1 MPLSE
6 SCHDDLWREAG
17 ALADDDS
24 GLAACEAIARAAADH
39 VSWHDASVC
48 LVASRNLL
56 SPRARGM
63 MASGL
68 MERVAGGG
76 RVGERR
82 KSGLAKL
89 DRIEAILVQLA
100 RRLFGVAHVE
110 YRVPTGSLAN
120 ALFLLSVTEP
130 GERIMVLPLRF
141 GGHGTYG
148 EAGYAGARG
157 LEVLEMPC
165 TGSNS
170 GEVDLDRL
178 ADAVA
183 RHEPRWLVVG
193 SSWPLFPYPLAEIEA
208 IAAEAGARILYD
220 AAHVLGL
227 IAGGCYQHPLR
238 EGAAALTASTH
249 KTFPG
254 PVGGIILTNDD
265 DLASRIHDFT
275 DRAIGNYHNQRA
287 AALAVTLAEMAAFGQ
302 AYAAATV
309 ENAGALARALDA
321 EGFEVVG
328 RERGFTRS
336 HVVVLD
342 LDLEGTMTPA
352 EAVKR
357 LETAR
362 ITCEAIPLP
371 RDFPRAVALRLGSPS
386 LTRRGMGPGEM
397 AVVAGFLRRVILERE
412 DPGAVKGDV
421 LALSSAF
428 TKVRYCFENAPDRPA
443 SPGGGRS

>member
-1 MPLSE
+1 MMPPFE
-6 SCHDDLWREAG
+6 SSHDELWRESG
-17 ALADDDS
+17 ALAADDS
-24 GLAACEAIARAAADH
+24 GLAACEAIAAAAANH
-39 VSWHDASVC
+39 VSWHDASLC

-56 SPRARGM
+56 SPRAGAM

-68 MERVAGGG
+68 MERVSGGG

-82 KSGLAKL
+82 KSGLADL
-89 DRIEAILVQLA
+89 DRIEALLVQLA
-100 RRLFGVAHVE
+100 RRLFGAAHVE

-120 ALFLLSVTEP
+120 ALFLLGATEP
-130 GERIMVLPLRF
+130 GERIMVLPRRF

-157 LEVLEMPC
+157 LEVMEIPC
-165 TGSNS
+165 TDSES
-170 GEVDLDRL
+170 GEVDLGRL
-178 ADAVA
+178 ADEVV

-193 SSWPLFPYPLAEIEA
+193 SSWPLFPYPLAEFEA
-208 IAAEAGARILYD
+208 IAAEVGARIVYD
-220 AAHVLGL
+220 VAHVLGL
-227 IAGGCYQHPLR
+227 VAGGCYQDPLR
-238 EGAAALTASTH
+238 EGAAAITASTH

-265 DLASRIHDFT
+265 DLAARIHGFT
-275 DRAIGNYHNQRA
+275 DRAIGNYHDQRA
-287 AALAVTLAEMAAFGQ
+287 AALAVTLAEMTVFGG
-302 AYAAATV
+302 AYATATV
-309 ENAGALARALDA
+309 ENARALASALDA
-321 EGFEVVG
+321 AGFKVVG

-342 LDLEGTMTPA
+342 LEGTMVPA

-357 LETAR
+357 LEAAR

-371 RDFPRAVALRLGSPS
+371 RGFPRPAALRLGSPS
-386 LTRRGMGPGEM
+386 LTRRGMGPVEM
-397 AVVAGFLRRVILERE
+397 TEVAGFLRRVILERE

-428 TKVRYCFENAPDRPA
+428 TEVRYCFDGAPARPG
-443 SPGGGRS
+443 SSGGGRP

>member
-6 SCHDDLWREAG
+6 SCHDDIWGEAG
-17 ALADDDS
+17 ALADDAS

-39 VSWHDASVC
+39 VSWHDASLC

-56 SPRARGM
+56 SPRARAM

-82 KSGLAKL
+82 KSGLAML
-89 DRIEAILVQLA
+89 DRIEAILVQLT

-110 YRVPTGSLAN
+110 YRVPTGSVAN
-120 ALFLLSVTEP
+120 ALFLLGVTEP
-130 GERIMVLPLRF
+130 GERIMVLPRRF

-148 EAGYAGARG
+148 EEGYAGARG

-165 TGSNS
+165 TGSDS

-178 ADAVA
+178 AAAVA

-208 IAAEAGARILYD
+208 IAAEAGGRILYD

-321 EGFEVVG
+321 EGFGVVG

-342 LDLEGTMTPA
+342 LGGTMTPA
-352 EAVKR
+352 EAVKG

-371 RDFPRAVALRLGSPS
+371 RDFPRAAALRLGTPS

-397 AVVAGFLRRVILERE
+397 AVVAGFVRRIILERE
-412 DPGAVKGDV
+412 DPRAVKGDV

-428 TKVRYCFENAPDRPA
+428 TKVRYCFEGASERSE
-443 SPGGGRS
+443 SPGGGRC

>member
-1 MPLSE
+1 MPLFE
-6 SCHDDLWREAG
+6 SSQDDIWREAG

-24 GLAACEAIARAAADH
+24 GLAACEAIAGAAADH
-39 VSWHDASVC
+39 VSWHDASLC

-56 SPRARGM
+56 SPRARAM

-76 RVGERR
+76 RVGVRR
-82 KSGLAKL
+82 KSGLAQL

-120 ALFLLSVTEP
+120 ALFLLSATEP
-130 GERIMVLPLRF
+130 GEGIMVLPGRF

-148 EAGYAGARG
+148 EAGYSGARG

-165 TGSNS
+165 TDSDS

-183 RHEPRWLVVG
+183 RHTPRWLVVG
-193 SSWPLFPYPLAEIEA
+193 SSWPLFPYPLAEMEA
-208 IAAEAGARILYD
+208 IAAGAGARILYD
-220 AAHVLGL
+220 VAHVLGL
-227 IAGGCYQHPLR
+227 IAGGRYQDPLR

-254 PVGGIILTNDD
+254 PVGGIVMTNDD
-265 DLASRIHDFT
+265 ELASRIHEFT
-275 DRAIGNYHNQRA
+275 DRAIGNYHNQRV
-287 AALAVTLAEMAAFGQ
+287 AALAVTLAEMATFGR

-309 ENAGALARALDA
+309 ENARALASALDA
-321 EGFEVVG
+321 EGFRVVG

-336 HVVVLD
+336 HVIVLD
-342 LDLEGTMTPA
+342 LIGAMTPSD
-352 EAVKR
+352 AVKR
-357 LETAR
+357 LERAR

-371 RDFPRAVALRLGSPS
+371 RDYPRATALRLGTPS
-386 LTRRGMGPGEM
+386 LTRRGMEPEEM
-397 AVVAGFLRRVILERE
+397 AAVAGFLRRIILGGE
-412 DPGAVKGDV
+412 DPRAVEGDV

-428 TKVRYCFENAPDRPA
+428 SKVRYCFEDEPPL
-443 SPGGGRS
+443 PGTATVR

>member
-6 SCHDDLWREAG
+6 SCPDDIWREAG

-24 GLAACEAIARAAADH
+24 GLAACEAIARAAAGH
-39 VSWHDASVC
+39 VSWHDASLC

-56 SPRARGM
+56 SPRARAM

-82 KSGLAKL
+82 KSGLAML

-110 YRVPTGSLAN
+110 YRVPTGSVAN
-120 ALFLLSVTEP
+120 ALFLLGVTEP
-130 GERIMVLPLRF
+130 GERIMVLPRRF

-148 EAGYAGARG
+148 EEGYAGARG

-165 TGSNS
+165 TGSDP

-178 ADAVA
+178 AAAVA

-193 SSWPLFPYPLAEIEA
+193 SSWPLFPDPLAEIEA
-208 IAAEAGARILYD
+208 IAAEAGGRILYD

-321 EGFEVVG
+321 EGFGIVG

-342 LDLEGTMTPA
+342 LGGTMTPA

-371 RDFPRAVALRLGSPS
+371 RDYPRPAALRLGSPS

-397 AVVAGFLRRVILERE
+397 AVVAGFVRRILLERE
-412 DPGAVKGDV
+412 DPRAVKGDV

-428 TKVRYCFENAPDRPA
+428 TKVRYCFEGAPERPE
-443 SPGGGRS
+443 SPGGP

>member
-1 MPLSE
+1 
-6 SCHDDLWREAG
+6 
-17 ALADDDS
+17 
-24 GLAACEAIARAAADH
+24 
-39 VSWHDASVC
+39 
-48 LVASRNLL
+48 
-56 SPRARGM
+56 
-63 MASGL
+63 
-68 MERVAGGG
+68 
-76 RVGERR
+76 
-82 KSGLAKL
+82 
-89 DRIEAILVQLA
+89 
-100 RRLFGVAHVE
+100 
-110 YRVPTGSLAN
+110 
-120 ALFLLSVTEP
+120 
-130 GERIMVLPLRF
+130 
-141 GGHGTYG
+141 
-148 EAGYAGARG
+148 
-157 LEVLEMPC
+157 MPC
-165 TGSNS
+165 TASNS

-227 IAGGCYQHPLR
+227 VAGGCYQHPLR

-287 AALAVTLAEMAAFGQ
+287 AALAVTLAEMVAFGQ

-309 ENAGALARALDA
+309 ENAGALARALDT

-342 LDLEGTMTPA
+342 LEGTMTPA

-357 LETAR
+357 LETVR

-386 LTRRGMGPGEM
+386 LTRRGMGPGENGRGCRLS
-397 AVVAGFLRRVILERE
+397 APSH
-412 DPGAVKGDV
+412 PGARGSGSRERRRPGIVLGLHEGPVLLRECSRSARVSRWRWPVVPLHSGLSQLKTKHASAAMVSFTLSQPVKTTV
-421 LALSSAF
+421 Q
-428 TKVRYCFENAPDRPA
+428 RYQYEFRVSFEKTDPA
-443 SPGGGRS
+443 SGGRVRRKLAPEVDMGCVRRAGSARAAATPLDA

>member
-1 MPLSE
+1 M
-6 SCHDDLWREAG
+6 G
-17 ALADDDS
+17 
-24 GLAACEAIARAAADH
+24 
-39 VSWHDASVC
+39 
-48 LVASRNLL
+48 
-56 SPRARGM
+56 
-63 MASGL
+63 SGL

-120 ALFLLSVTEP
+120 ALFLLSVTVP

-165 TGSNS
+165 TASNS

-287 AALAVTLAEMAAFGQ
+287 AALAVTLAEMVAFGQ

-309 ENAGALARALDA
+309 ENAGALARALDT

-336 HVVVLD
+336 HVVV

-421 LALSSAF
+421 PGIVLGLHEGPVLLRECSRSAR
-428 TKVRYCFENAPDRPA
+428 VSRWRSPLGACAAENFR
-443 SPGGGRS
+443 